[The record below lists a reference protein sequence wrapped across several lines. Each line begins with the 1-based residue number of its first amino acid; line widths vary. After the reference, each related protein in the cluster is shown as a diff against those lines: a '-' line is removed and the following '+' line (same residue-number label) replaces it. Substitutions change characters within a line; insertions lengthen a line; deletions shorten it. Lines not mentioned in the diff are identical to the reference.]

1 MLNKTITLSMLVLV
15 GLILLSCSKNSSD
28 PPATPDLKA
37 TFKFTVD
44 NTSYQWNGSP
54 ATLDAGGSHLQ
65 RTVYGNS
72 AWYTL
77 AAYPANS
84 GLYTGVYLKINSS
97 TIAAQS
103 YSDTVAIPVLW
114 QLAEQVCMT
123 GTHLY
128 FSNEMGDNVTVNIT
142 SRHDVNYADGNFN
155 ALLTENDQFNVGNK
169 VAITGEFKNV
179 KILE

>member
-1 MLNKTITLSMLVLV
+1 MLNKIVTFSMLVGV
-15 GLILLSCSKNSSD
+15 LLSCSKKSTD
-28 PPATPDLKA
+28 PAVADLKA
-37 TFKFTVD
+37 TFKFTIA
-44 NTSYQWNGSP
+44 NTTYEWNGSP

-65 RTVYGNS
+65 RTVHNNS

-77 AAYPANS
+77 TSYPPNA
-84 GLYTGVYLKINSS
+84 GIYTGVYLRINSP

-123 GTHLY
+123 GTRLY

-142 SRHDVNYADGNFN
+142 SRHDGNYADGNFTG
-155 ALLTENDQFNVGNK
+155 LLTENDQFSVGNK
-169 VAITGEFKNV
+169 TTITGEFKNV

>member
-1 MLNKTITLSMLVLV
+1 MLSKTIIVWLLGGIFLV
-15 GLILLSCSKNSSD
+15 SCSRKSY
-28 PPATPDLKA
+28 DLSPTEPQA
-37 TFKFTVD
+37 TFKFTIG

-54 ATLDAGGSHLQ
+54 ATLDAGGSHFQ
-65 RTVYGNS
+65 RTVQNNT

-77 AAYPANS
+77 TAYPANADV
-84 GLYTGVYLKINSS
+84 YTGVYLKINTP
-97 TIAAQS
+97 TIAVQS

-128 FSNEMGDNVTVNIT
+128 FSYRTGDNVTVNIT
-142 SRHDVNYADGNFN
+142 SRHDGNYADGNFI

-169 VAITGEFKNV
+169 VTITGEFKNV

>member
-1 MLNKTITLSMLVLV
+1 MLNKIVALVILGGV
-15 GLILLSCSKNSSD
+15 ILLSCTKKSTDS
-28 PPATPDLKA
+28 PVAPDLKA
-37 TFKFTVD
+37 TFKFTIG
-44 NTSYQWNGSP
+44 NTFYEWSGSP

-65 RTVYGNS
+65 RTVYNNS

-77 AAYPANS
+77 TAYPANA
-84 GLYTGVYLKINSS
+84 GIYTGVYLRINSP
-97 TIAAQS
+97 TIAAQL

-142 SRHDVNYADGNFN
+142 SRHDDNYADGNFTG
-155 ALLTENDQFNVGNK
+155 LLTENDQFSVGNK
-169 VAITGEFKNV
+169 ATITGEFKNV